1 MPKTVI
7 LDRQESNELDIQ
19 DPSTSNDGG
28 YQSFLVSLQDKLNRH
43 TGELHLTDEDI
54 LKIPRY
60 AFDYK
65 QGGWQ
70 DRLKRIFGR
79 TLGPDLGRPPK
90 P

>member
-1 MPKTVI
+1 MPETVI
-7 LDRQESNELDIQ
+7 LLQQEVKELDIQ
-19 DPSTSNDGG
+19 DPTTANDGG
-28 YQSFLVSLQDKLNRH
+28 YQSFLVSLQHKLDRQ
-43 TGELHLTDEDI
+43 TSELHLTDEDL

-70 DRLKRIFGR
+70 DRPIRIFGR
-79 TLGPDLGRPPK
+79 TLGPKLGRTLK